1 MTTSKLITKRDL
13 RKVFFRS
20 FPMEWTWNYEKQQN
34 LGYTYALIPII
45 EKLYKDKPEE
55 KAAALQRHLEFFN
68 ATPHMVTLILG
79 ISTAMEEEN
88 ALDENFDTSSIN
100 SVKAGKPHNTT
111 GEIHNTN
118 DGPLYQ
124 TMRTGL
130 DSYCFDVP
138 EGIYEVEMLFSDV
151 FSPKDKIIYLLGRN
165 TDELLSSQ
173 GNSFSIQIDGNMVEK
188 VFNPGVEAGSYQ
200 AVKRRYI
207 VNHKEGTL
215 KVVFKATQGKAHLSA
230 IKLRKL

>member
-68 ATPHMVTLILG
+68 TTPHMVTLILG

-100 SVKAGKPHNTT
+100 SVKAGLM
-111 GEIHNTN
+111 
-118 DGPLYQ
+118 GPLAGIGDSFMWG
-124 TMRTGL
+124 TLRIIATGIGTSL
-130 DSYCFDVP
+130 AMNGNILGPILFFLLFNIPHVILRYICMIIKNCSGWTNGKAYVCCINIGTYVNWFYDSNYGYG
-138 EGIYEVEMLFSDV
+138 EY
-151 FSPKDKIIYLLGRN
+151 
-165 TDELLSSQ
+165 
-173 GNSFSIQIDGNMVEK
+173 SIK
-188 VFNPGVEAGSYQ
+188 VY
-200 AVKRRYI
+200 KRRY
-207 VNHKEGTL
+207 KCCY
-215 KVVFKATQGKAHLSA
+215 S
-230 IKLRKL
+230 

>member
-34 LGYTYALIPII
+34 LGYTYAMIPII

-68 ATPHMVTLILG
+68 TTPHMVTLILG

-100 SVKAGKPHNTT
+100 SVKAGLM
-111 GEIHNTN
+111 
-118 DGPLYQ
+118 GPLA
-124 TMRTGL
+124 GIG
-130 DSYCFDVP
+130 DSF
-138 EGIYEVEMLFSDV
+138 MW
-151 FSPKDKIIYLLGRN
+151 
-165 TDELLSSQ
+165 
-173 GNSFSIQIDGNMVEK
+173 
-188 VFNPGVEAGSYQ
+188 
-200 AVKRRYI
+200 
-207 VNHKEGTL
+207 GTL
-215 KVVFKATQGKAHLSA
+215 RIIATGIGTSLAMNGNILGPILLVHYIPLLKCIISA
-230 IKLRKL
+230 FPNQNVHYTLYMEVHIWLNLRKLIKTWVFVLKRLDWIKS